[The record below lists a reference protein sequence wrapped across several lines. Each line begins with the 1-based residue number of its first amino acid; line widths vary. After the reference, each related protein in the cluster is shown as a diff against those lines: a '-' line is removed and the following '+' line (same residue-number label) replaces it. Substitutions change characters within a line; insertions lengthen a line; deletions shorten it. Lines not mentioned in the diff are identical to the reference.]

1 MDITTFLISV
11 FCFVDDYL
19 KDKRL
24 RQRGPQPTLS
34 DSEVMTMEIVGEFL
48 GIDTDS
54 GIFRYFRRHYS
65 DWFPA
70 LEQVHRT
77 TFVRSGSQ
85 PVGRQTTIVVDVD
98 RGDRA

>member
-11 FCFVDDYL
+11 FCLVDDFL

-48 GIDTDS
+48 GFDTDS
-54 GIFRYFRRHYS
+54 GIYRYFRRHYH

-70 LEQVHRT
+70 LGQVHRT
-77 TFVRSGSQ
+77 TFVRQRPICGLLNSNC
-85 PVGRQTTIVVDVD
+85 GR
-98 RGDRA
+98 G